1 MAQGFS
7 DAAPGALLPTMENH
21 YGISYAVVLMIWIAN
36 AIGFIP
42 VAMSFHK
49 VEPIIGSSRSLTMCC
64 LCLSIMYAIVLLG
77 TIFPV
82 VCVGFFFGGIGAAI
96 GNTYTN
102 IFLSRLD
109 KQLKFLGTH
118 HGFYGIGATISPII
132 ATSVLKVGF
141 KWNYFYFILLGMAI
155 FNSVNTYI
163 AFRGC
168 ETDLALWIEATR
180 SDESQAVFRDAFKT
194 KTTWLLAFF
203 LFFYKGLEVSMA
215 GWIVTYCINYRHG
228 NPATMGY
235 IASGFW
241 AGLTIGRMLLT
252 RPLHRFV
259 GVHHGVV
266 LVLAIAIVLVLLQ
279 WILSNVYAIAVLA
292 AFLGIFIGP
301 NYPLMV
307 TYTSFNGAIPRKIHF
322 VSMTLMT
329 TLGLSGG
336 AFFPFMVGL
345 ITQSAGS
352 YVVLPVFIGLYSAMV
367 GIWLTLPNLEK
378 ARTR

>member
-1 MAQGFS
+1 MDCHLFYQ
-7 DAAPGALLPTMENH
+7 LPSWKLR
-21 YGISYAVVLMIWIAN
+21 Y
-36 AIGFIP
+36 
-42 VAMSFHK
+42 
-49 VEPIIGSSRSLTMCC
+49 
-64 LCLSIMYAIVLLG
+64 
-77 TIFPV
+77 
-82 VCVGFFFGGIGAAI
+82 
-96 GNTYTN
+96 
-102 IFLSRLD
+102 
-109 KQLKFLGTH
+109 
-118 HGFYGIGATISPII
+118 HG
-132 ATSVLKVGF
+132 L
-141 KWNYFYFILLGMAI
+141 
-155 FNSVNTYI
+155 
-163 AFRGC
+163 
-168 ETDLALWIEATR
+168 
-180 SDESQAVFRDAFKT
+180 Q
-194 KTTWLLAFF
+194 
-203 LFFYKGLEVSMA
+203 
-215 GWIVTYCINYRHG
+215 
-228 NPATMGY
+228 

-307 TYTSFNGAIPRKIHF
+307 TYTSFNEAIPRKIYL

>member
-1 MAQGFS
+1 
-7 DAAPGALLPTMENH
+7 
-21 YGISYAVVLMIWIAN
+21 
-36 AIGFIP
+36 
-42 VAMSFHK
+42 
-49 VEPIIGSSRSLTMCC
+49 MCC

-82 VCVGFFFGGIGAAI
+82 VFVGFFFGGIGAAI

-155 FNSVNTYI
+155 FNSVNTHI
-163 AFRGC
+163 AFKGC
-168 ETDLALWIEATR
+168 ETDLARWIEATR
-180 SDESQAVFRDAFKT
+180 GDESQAVFLDAFKT
-194 KTTWLLAFF
+194 TTTWLLAFF
-203 LFFYKGLEVSMA
+203 LFFYQGLEVSMA
-215 GWIVTYCINYRHG
+215 GRIVTYCINYRHG

-292 AFLGIFIGP
+292 AFLGTFIGP

-307 TYTSFNGAIPRKIHF
+307 TYTSLNGAIPRKIHF

-352 YVVLPVFIGLYSAMV
+352 YVVLPVFIGLYSAMI
-367 GIWLTLPNLEK
+367 GIWLALPNLEK
-378 ARTR
+378 ARTW